1 MQDGV
6 YPFNDSKNYS
16 PAKNKRF
23 WNNVKSAWMF
33 KPYFPMAMRM
43 RAIAISKYS
52 SPNSNEKTNGSQLK
66 DSSSEYRNNDASIN
80 KLARRSPLLFRVTQ
94 NYIAQD
100 GSEIRHAQI
109 MIQSRLKTIIIS
121 RYYLGNKINLP
132 KSSLINETYLLPSI
146 TRQISACSL
155 QILTHKVYIM

>member
-1 MQDGV
+1 MRYITFDSYQYTFLCIWIIAHLIQHPTLAERINQLRNYAFNPTYLRYSAGLKPTAWMQDGV

-66 DSSSEYRNNDASIN
+66 DSTSEYMNNDASIN
-80 KLARRSPLLFRVTQ
+80 KLTRRSPLLFRVT
-94 NYIAQD
+94 
-100 GSEIRHAQI
+100 
-109 MIQSRLKTIIIS
+109 
-121 RYYLGNKINLP
+121 
-132 KSSLINETYLLPSI
+132 
-146 TRQISACSL
+146 
-155 QILTHKVYIM
+155 

>member
-1 MQDGV
+1 MRYITFDSKQYTFLCIWIIAHLIQHPTLAERIDQLRNYAFNPTYLRYSAGLKPTAWLQDGV

-52 SPNSNEKTNGSQLK
+52 SPNSNEIINGPQLK
-66 DSSSEYRNNDASIN
+66 DSTWMSTWIMTRPSTSWQEEA
-80 KLARRSPLLFRVTQ
+80 LFCF
-94 NYIAQD
+94 
-100 GSEIRHAQI
+100 E
-109 MIQSRLKTIIIS
+109 
-121 RYYLGNKINLP
+121 
-132 KSSLINETYLLPSI
+132 
-146 TRQISACSL
+146 
-155 QILTHKVYIM
+155 